1 MKFRFEATHT
11 NELGEQTF
19 DNVEYPTNLKV
30 VNEFE
35 MGDDTRWNNIMLQFA
50 KFLDAVG
57 YVGVHE
63 KVSQYTEDEW
73 DFITNQL
80 EEHENTSNP
89 GLSD

>member
-1 MKFRFEATHT
+1 MKFRFEATHS

-19 DNVEYPTNLKV
+19 DNIEYPTNLKV

-35 MGDDTRWNNIMLQFA
+35 MCDDTQWHNVMVQFA
-50 KFLDAVG
+50 KFLDAIG

-63 KVSQYTEDEW
+63 KVSQYADNEW
-73 DFITNQL
+73 ELLTNQL
-80 EEHENTSNP
+80 EENENTSNP